1 MSEVIAIAKVFD
13 EHLIYID
20 FDRPIWQNKRF
31 KNLSII
37 PDLDYFMCDGIL
49 GAISETNL
57 SKTGILVRFPK
68 DEFNKIPTSDELQS
82 ARKLIYDAPMIFIE
96 LFHLGQIDSF
106 LAKDLSRFAGKLMVN
121 QVTPEEFSSLLK

>member
-20 FDRPIWQNKRF
+20 FDRPLWQNKRF

-37 PDLDYFMCDGIL
+37 PNLDSFMCDGIL
-49 GAISETNL
+49 GAISEANL
-57 SKTGILVRFPK
+57 SRTGIQTRFPK
-68 DEFNKIPTSDELQS
+68 DGFNIIPESAELQN
-82 ARKLIYDAPMIFIE
+82 ARKLIYDSPIIFIE

-121 QVTPEEFSSLLK
+121 QLTTEEFSSLLK